1 MWICIW
7 LRALL
12 NILKNF
18 TQNGDLDLFLQCFL
32 KRGKVEFYS
41 YEAPGDLWVEDWK
54 KKIVIKTVPFGSQ
67 MAD

>member
-41 YEAPGDLWVEDWK
+41 YEAPGDLWVED
-54 KKIVIKTVPFGSQ
+54 
-67 MAD
+67 